1 VAPSSP
7 YTWGHVEIH
16 SGRTVSGLRFEVP
29 TTLEYFSSLV
39 ADDAGFALLE
49 AAIAVAQDEY
59 PALDAHGVLL
69 QIDALADRLRR
80 RIPVD
85 AVPLQKLRFLNR
97 YFFQELG
104 FSGNVN
110 DYYDPRNSFLHEVL
124 ATRRGIP
131 ITLALLYV
139 EFANQAGLTARG
151 VSFPGHF
158 LVKLR
163 MPRGEVIIDPFTGHS
178 LSREDLEERLTPYR
192 RQRGLVGDFETP
204 LGLFLQT
211 APPRDVLARLLRN
224 LKEVHR
230 SAQDWVRLLAVQ
242 ERLVILLPQAWEERR
257 DRGLTLA
264 EMGIDDAAALDLAV
278 YLEHCGD
285 ADDAPALHERL
296 ERLRRAG
303 SPRLH

>member
-1 VAPSSP
+1 M
-7 YTWGHVEIH
+7 
-16 SGRTVSGLRFEVP
+16 SGFRFEVP
-29 TTLEYFSSLV
+29 TPLQYFSSLV
-39 ADDAGFALLE
+39 ADDSGFALLE
-49 AAIAVAQDEY
+49 AAISVAQDED
-59 PALDAHGVLL
+59 PQLDAQSVLM
-69 QIDALADRLRR
+69 QVDTLAERLRR

-110 DYYDPRNSFLHEVL
+110 DYYDPRNSYLHEVL
-124 ATRRGIP
+124 NTRRGIP
-131 ITLALLYV
+131 ITLALLYA
-139 EFANQAGLTARG
+139 EFANQSGLFARG

-163 MPRGEVIIDPFTGHS
+163 MPRGEVIIDPFNGHS

-192 RQRGLVGDFETP
+192 RQRGLVGDFEAP

-230 SAQDWVRLLAVQ
+230 GAQDWVRLLAVQ
-242 ERLVILLPQAWEERR
+242 ERLVILLPQAWDERR
-257 DRGLTLA
+257 DRGLALA
-264 EMGIDDAAALDLAV
+264 EIGIDEAAAADLAV
-278 YLEHCGD
+278 YLDHCGD
-285 ADDAPALHERL
+285 AEDAPALRERL

>member
-1 VAPSSP
+1 M
-7 YTWGHVEIH
+7 
-16 SGRTVSGLRFEVP
+16 SGFRFEAP
-29 TTLEYFSSLV
+29 TPLQYFSSLV
-39 ADDAGFALLE
+39 ADDSGFALLE
-49 AAIAVAQDEY
+49 AAISVAQDEY
-59 PALDAHGVLL
+59 PQLDAQGVLM
-69 QIDALADRLRR
+69 QVDTLADRLRR

-110 DYYDPRNSFLHEVL
+110 DYYDPRNSYLHEVIN
-124 ATRRGIP
+124 TRRGIP
-131 ITLALLYV
+131 ITLALLYA
-139 EFANQAGLTARG
+139 EFANQAGLVARG

-163 MPRGEVIIDPFTGHS
+163 MPRGEVIIDPFNGHS

-192 RQRGLVGDFETP
+192 RQRGLVGDFEAP

-211 APPRDVLARLLRN
+211 APARDVLARLLRN

-230 SAQDWVRLLAVQ
+230 GAQDWTRLLAVQ
-242 ERLVILLPQAWEERR
+242 ERLVILLPQAWDERR
-257 DRGLTLA
+257 DRGLAWA
-264 EMGIDDAAALDLAV
+264 EIGVDDSAAADLAV
-278 YLEHCGD
+278 YLDHCGD
-285 ADDAPALHERL
+285 ADDAPALRERL